1 MNKATFKNHIDT
13 YWSDIKNNDDLLQAE
28 AKELFAYN
36 KMLLEEVIK
45 LHQREKEHGLEN
57 IIKDINTKSLYK
69 KVNGTYSYH
78 DLYFCD
84 EDHDYY
90 FIGDIHSDAF
100 VLEHLL
106 DTCEFFEKVEAGL
119 PFKLV
124 FLGDY
129 VDRGKH
135 HFKTVQ
141 IILMLKY
148 YFPENILLLMGN
160 HDIGK
165 IENGEVTL
173 YLKKVEEDMDY
184 FYIYMNHLHQ
194 NHPDFTDE
202 LLDLYMVFMNTLN
215 VAAFI
220 ITKEAAIKA
229 VHGGIPR
236 PLDDGFD
243 YLRTYNQLTDD
254 TTDHESHRVRDCLL
268 WSDPSIQENKKTIPG
283 KRFKFY
289 ENQLI
294 NYLDHLN
301 IDIIVRGHQAVEE
314 GHLHLF
320 DKIHTIFSSGK
331 ILKDGENINVDTAY
345 DFIPPK
351 MLHYNHQTGLPLN
364 VLDIKLRDNK

>member
-1 MNKATFKNHIDT
+1 MNRTEFWKTVHHLWQGID
-13 YWSDIKNNDDLLQAE
+13 NNEQLTNTCAKDLVIYNKDLLKQVIE
-28 AKELFAYN
+28 IHKTETDHDF
-36 KMLLEEVIK
+36 KDVIEEM
-45 LHQREKEHGLEN
+45 
-57 IIKDINTKSLYK
+57 
-69 KVNGTYSYH
+69 KVRKYLNHLNGTYSHY

-100 VLEHLL
+100 ILEYILEKT
-106 DTCEFFEKVEAGL
+106 DFFKKVEENI

-135 HFKTVQ
+135 HLKTLQ
-141 IILMLKY
+141 ILLMLKV
-148 YFPENILLLMGN
+148 YFPDNIILLMGN

-173 YLKKVEEDMDY
+173 YLRKVEEDMDY
-184 FYIYMNHLHQ
+184 FYIYLNHLLE
-194 NHPDFTDE
+194 NHPDFDQE
-202 LLDLYMVFMNTLN
+202 IVDLYQDFMNNLN

-220 ITKEAAIKA
+220 MTKKAMIKA

-236 PLDDGFD
+236 PQDETFD
-243 YLRTYNQLTDD
+243 YLSDFRQLTDD
-254 TTDHESHRVRDCLL
+254 SVDFEDHRIRDCIL
-268 WSDPSIQENKKTIPG
+268 WSDPSIQHNQPTLPM

-289 ENQLI
+289 ENQLV
-294 NYLDHLN
+294 NYLSHLD
-301 IDIIVRGHQAVEE
+301 IDLIVRGHQAVEE

-331 ILKDGENINVDTAY
+331 IEENGENINKDTAY
-345 DFIPPK
+345 DHIPPK
-351 MLHYNHQTGLPLN
+351 ILYYNHKKGLPLSI
-364 VLDIKLRDNK
+364 LELGDNQ